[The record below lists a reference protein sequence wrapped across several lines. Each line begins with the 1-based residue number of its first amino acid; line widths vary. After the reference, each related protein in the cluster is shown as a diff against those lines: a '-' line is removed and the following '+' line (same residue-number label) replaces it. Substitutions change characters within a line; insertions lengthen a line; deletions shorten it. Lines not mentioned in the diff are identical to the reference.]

1 MIIEPKKI
9 ANTWLLNSKAISIKV
24 RWRKSDEFHSQSNK
38 IYHGLRGKDR
48 PCRQDSMRPPVPAGH
63 QAGLTLP
70 FVPKF
75 FSRPCVAK
83 WDVHRNRRQIRS
95 REKPGNRRGVDKKQT
110 GSR

>member
-1 MIIEPKKI
+1 MIIEPKKA

-24 RWRKSDEFHSQSNK
+24 RWRKSDEFHSQPNK
-38 IYHGLRGKDR
+38 IHHGLRGKDR
-48 PCRQDSMRPPVPAGH
+48 PRRQDSMRPPVPAGH

-83 WDVHRNRRQIRS
+83 WDIHKNRKQIRS
-95 REKPGNRRGVDKKQT
+95 REKPGNRREVDKEQT